1 MAKKD
6 DVLNGVLDNIKK
18 QYGEGSIMWLGETG
32 RLDVEFIPTGS
43 LSLDIALGIGGIPR
57 GRIVEVFGPE
67 ASGKTTL
74 ALHIIA
80 EAQKLGGKAAFI
92 DAEHALD
99 PTYAGAIG
107 VNLNE
112 MLISQ
117 PNSGE
122 QALEITKQLVR
133 SGAIDIVVIDS
144 VAALVPEAEI
154 QGSMGDAQVGLQ
166 ARLMSQAMRKL
177 TSIVGNT
184 KTTVLFINQIRSMIS
199 STPWGPNF
207 TTTGGLAL
215 KFYASVRAEIRRIG
229 SIEEDKEKIGNET
242 KIKVVKNKMAPP
254 FREVVVDI
262 LYGKGIERFRELIH
276 LGENLKLIKRRGAW
290 YSYEDENIGQG
301 IVSAAAYLEEHADV
315 AQKLEAQIREHYEV
329 PNSLSDSENEVELE
343 EFDKDIDGAPVSENG
358 VTQQN

>member
-1 MAKKD
+1 
-6 DVLNGVLDNIKK
+6 
-18 QYGEGSIMWLGETG
+18 MWLGETG
-32 RLDVEFIPTGS
+32 RVDVDVIPTGS

-57 GRIVEVFGPE
+57 GRVVEVFGPE

-74 ALHIIA
+74 ALHILA
-80 EAQKLGGKAAFI
+80 EAQKMGGKVAFI

-99 PTYAGAIG
+99 PTYAQAIG

-117 PNSGE
+117 PSSGE
-122 QALEITKQLVR
+122 QALEITEQLVR
-133 SGAIDIVVIDS
+133 SSALDIIVIDS

-154 QGSMGDAQVGLQ
+154 LGEMGDAQVGLQ
-166 ARLMSQAMRKL
+166 ARLMSKAMRKL
-177 TSIVGNT
+177 TSIIGNT
-184 KTTVLFINQIRSMIS
+184 KTTVLFINQIRSNIS
-199 STPWGPNF
+199 TTAWGPKT

-229 SIEEDKEKIGNET
+229 SIEENKEKVGNET

-254 FREVVVDI
+254 FREVVIDI
-262 LYGKGIERFRELIH
+262 IYGKGIERFRELIH

-301 IVSAAAYLEEHADV
+301 IVGAASYLEANSGV
-315 AQKLEAQIREHYEV
+315 AKKLEAQIREHYEV
-329 PNSLSDSENEVELE
+329 PLETSLNESSEDVELE
-343 EFDKDIDGAPVSENG
+343 DFDDDIDGAPVSENG
-358 VTQQN
+358 VSQKL